1 MGTRG
6 KMLMRKGQEEIT
18 DCVQEDM
25 KNHGLRLEGMYVT
38 EICSVMVGETL
49 II

>member
-1 MGTRG
+1 MGTMVM
-6 KMLMRKGQEEIT
+6 KEGQEEST

-25 KNHGLRLEGMYVT
+25 KNHGLQLEGMYVT
-38 EICSVMVGETL
+38 EICSVLVGETL